1 MRHLTT
7 PVFAMLFVGLVS
19 ALSAGAADD
28 PPANAAEQI
37 AGAVSPAP
45 EEMRDAAT
53 VLGYSSAGKLV
64 TLRQGAGDMVCLADK
79 PADER
84 FHAACYF
91 KALEPFMARGRQLR
105 AKGAERA
112 EVLET
117 REREIK
123 NGELEMPAGPTALYS
138 LTGPAGSFDPATGE
152 VTGANRTYVIYI
164 PYATAESTGLSPQ
177 PAAGAPWIM
186 SPGKPWSHIMLVQP
200 AETEETQSEET
211 QSEETQTE

>member
-1 MRHLTT
+1 MRRTKTAACLTLA
-7 PVFAMLFVGLVS
+7 FGLATAVAAAES
-19 ALSAGAADD
+19 PATLAAD
-28 PPANAAEQI
+28 QI

-45 EEMRDAAT
+45 EDMRAGAT
-53 VLGYSSAGKLV
+53 VLGFSPGGERVL
-64 TLRQGAGDMVCLADK
+64 LRQGEGDLVCLADD
-79 PADER
+79 PSDER

-105 AKGAERA
+105 AEGKERD

-117 REREIK
+117 RAAEIASGK
-123 NGELEMPAGPTALYS
+123 LEMPDGPSALYS

-177 PAAGAPWIM
+177 PAVGTPWIM
-186 SPGKPWSHIMLVQP
+186 SPGQPWAHIMLTQP
-200 AETEETQSEET
+200 AATEAEQE
-211 QSEETQTE
+211 